1 MMKHLIF
8 LFLFL
13 ISCSKFESQA
23 NQVID
28 YLPKSK
34 ISEIKN
40 YIKGKN
46 YNQNVAVFINFK
58 VHSGKYR
65 YFVYDLKNNKILQ
78 KAIVAHGDGSVVKNS
93 EALQFSNIDG
103 SHQSSLGKYEINES
117 YTGKF
122 GKAYRLDGL
131 DETNSNARSRAIV
144 LHSYYCIPDKES
156 ANSACLSF
164 GCPMLSKNAFNE
176 TAKYIDQSEQPIILY
191 AFY

>member
-13 ISCSKFESQA
+13 LSCSKFEPQA

-103 SHQSSLGKYEINES
+103 SHQSSLGKYKINES

-176 TAKYIDQSEQPIILY
+176 TAKYIDKSEQPIILY

>member
-1 MMKHLIF
+1 MMKHFIF

-13 ISCSKFESQA
+13 ISCSKIESQA
-23 NQVID
+23 SNVVD

-34 ISEIKN
+34 ILEIKN

-46 YNQNVAVFINFK
+46 YNQNLAVFINFK
-58 VHSGKYR
+58 IHSGKYR
-65 YFVYDLKNNKILQ
+65 YFVYDLKNDKILQ
-78 KAIVAHGDGSVVKNS
+78 KAIVAHGDGSVVNNS
-93 EALQFSNIDG
+93 KGLQFSNVDG
-103 SHQSSLGKYEINES
+103 SHQSSLGKYEIKES
-117 YTGKF
+117 YSGKF

-156 ANSACLSF
+156 VDPACLSF

-176 TAKYIDQSEQPIILY
+176 TAKYIDSSKQPIILY